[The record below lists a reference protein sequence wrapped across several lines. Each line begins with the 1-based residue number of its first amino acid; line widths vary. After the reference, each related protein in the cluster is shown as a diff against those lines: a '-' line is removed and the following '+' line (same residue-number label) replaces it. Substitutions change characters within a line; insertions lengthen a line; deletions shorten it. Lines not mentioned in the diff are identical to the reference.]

1 VSPLQPPL
9 RKDGVRAR
17 GRRPSLAARIEETR
31 IMAKYAIALE
41 ALLRRFGTPAM
52 PLLFDVRR
60 SEAYAAAA
68 DVIPTARWR
77 DHRRAAEWAREIP
90 PGRAAVVYCVYGHQV
105 SESAAALLR
114 AAGVEAFY
122 LDGGIE
128 GWRAAG
134 APLVAKAA
142 LERYRPSGAS
152 HWVTREAPRI
162 DRLACPWFVR
172 RFVDPDARFH
182 YVSPKQV
189 SAVAQEIG
197 AIAYDIAEPGVE
209 FSHDGPRCS
218 FDAFLRIFG
227 VRDPALDRVA
237 DIIRGA
243 DTGRPE
249 ATPQGGGLLAITL
262 GLGAVEGD
270 DHALLE
276 RAMPLYDGLYGWARF
291 AASETHGWP
300 PKPGT

>member
-1 VSPLQPPL
+1 
-9 RKDGVRAR
+9 
-17 GRRPSLAARIEETR
+17 
-31 IMAKYAIALE
+31 MAKFAISQE
-41 ALLRRFGTPAM
+41 SLLRRFGTPAM
-52 PLLFDVRR
+52 PRLFDVRR
-60 SEAYAAAA
+60 RDAYDAA
-68 DVIPTARWR
+68 DSVIPTARWR
-77 DHRRAAEWAREIP
+77 DHRAAGDWGRALP
-90 PGRAAVVYCVYGHQV
+90 PGGEAVVYCVHGHHV

-114 AAGVEAFY
+114 AAGVQASY

-134 APLVAKAA
+134 GPLVSQAA
-142 LERYRPSGAS
+142 VERYRPDGAS
-152 HWVTREAPRI
+152 QWVTREAPRI

-172 RFVDPDARFH
+172 RFVDADARFY

-189 SAVAQEIG
+189 AAVAAETG
-197 AIAYDIAEPGVE
+197 AIPYDIAEPGIE

-227 VRDPALDRVA
+227 IKDPALDRVA

-243 DTGRPE
+243 DTGRPDL
-249 ATPQGGGLLAITL
+249 TPQGAGLLAITL
-262 GLGAVEGD
+262 GLGAIEGD
-270 DHALLE
+270 DQALLE

-291 AASETHGWP
+291 AAAETHGWP

>member
-1 VSPLQPPL
+1 
-9 RKDGVRAR
+9 
-17 GRRPSLAARIEETR
+17 
-31 IMAKYAIALE
+31 MAKYAISQD
-41 ALLRRFGTPAM
+41 ALLRRFGTSAM

-60 SEAYAAAA
+60 REAYDSAA
-68 DVIPTARWR
+68 DVIPTACWR
-77 DHRRAAEWAREIP
+77 DHRAAAEWAREIP
-90 PGRAAVVYCVYGHQV
+90 VGREVAVYCAHGHQV
-105 SESAAALLR
+105 SEAAAALLR
-114 AAGVEAFY
+114 AAGVQAFF

-134 APLVAKAA
+134 GPLVVKTA
-142 LERYRPSGAS
+142 LERFRPNGAS
-152 HWVTREAPRI
+152 QWVTREAPRI

-189 SAVAQEIG
+189 SAVAKEIG
-197 AIAYDIAEPGVE
+197 AIPYDIAEPGIE

-218 FDAFLRIFG
+218 FDAFVKIFG
-227 VRDPALDRVA
+227 VHDPALDRVA

-249 ATPQGGGLLAITL
+249 STPQGAGLLAITL

-291 AASETHGWP
+291 AAAETHGWP